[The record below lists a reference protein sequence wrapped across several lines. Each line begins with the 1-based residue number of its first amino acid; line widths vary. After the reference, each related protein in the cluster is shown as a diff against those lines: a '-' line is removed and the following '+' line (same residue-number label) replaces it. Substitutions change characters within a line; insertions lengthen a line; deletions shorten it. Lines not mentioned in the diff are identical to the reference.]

1 MWRCAR
7 VAAFV
12 GAVVLALAPM
22 TRAQEPAAQS
32 SEPPT
37 PQPEGG
43 QSPPVAEFIGP
54 IGSVFLPGFGQF
66 LQGDIVRGTVY
77 QGVFLA
83 GWTMSRAALN
93 GGRVSISDFRTF
105 DGRTEWGVWAQQL
118 RGTAG
123 SISAYDAFRRALPAL
138 QKPGRYAFVRES
150 DSIASVMRAP
160 IHVTFLKDPLTY
172 LPIALI
178 AVTSFARR
186 VAGPSAGREFAST
199 PGHDIAFAAAL
210 AYNAG
215 IGEEMVFRGYLMP
228 VLQQH
233 LGDRAWLANGLQALA
248 FAADHGEFSPSAFAA
263 HAGYG
268 LYAGFVVQR
277 NRGSLRQAVFNHFVW
292 DLIAVSGAFLTRQRD
307 RTRAQLSL
315 PVMTV
320 TF

>member
-12 GAVVLALAPM
+12 GAVVLALAPI

-93 GGRVSISDFRTF
+93 GGRVAISDCRTL

-123 SISAYDAFRRALPAL
+123 RSARTTRSDEPCRRFRSLEGTRSCANPIRSPA
-138 QKPGRYAFVRES
+138 S
-150 DSIASVMRAP
+150 CAP
-160 IHVTFLKDPLTY
+160 PS
-172 LPIALI
+172 
-178 AVTSFARR
+178 TSRF
-186 VAGPSAGREFAST
+186 
-199 PGHDIAFAAAL
+199 
-210 AYNAG
+210 
-215 IGEEMVFRGYLMP
+215 
-228 VLQQH
+228 
-233 LGDRAWLANGLQALA
+233 
-248 FAADHGEFSPSAFAA
+248 
-263 HAGYG
+263 
-268 LYAGFVVQR
+268 
-277 NRGSLRQAVFNHFVW
+277 
-292 DLIAVSGAFLTRQRD
+292 
-307 RTRAQLSL
+307 
-315 PVMTV
+315 
-320 TF
+320 